1 MLPGEV
7 RDRVTVRARAL
18 KERGR
23 RQRIGRHGRRG
34 IGGPGR
40 GGIGGPRGGGV
51 GGPGLDRAVALAGAV
66 LAVTLVGACAGPPVA
81 ASPQPVTGVFQQLT
95 VHDGTTVNLVSGDPG
110 CDIPAMVPFAVH
122 AQIRVPSSSTTTTD
136 VYLFTYENRAAYDRQ
151 AVAFEECKTAYATS
165 AAAGGR
171 PVDELD
177 ISPFRAFGPGW
188 TPEVRAALL
197 QSMSE
202 AAGNGG

>member
-1 MLPGEV
+1 MLPGAI
-7 RDRVTVRARAL
+7 RDRGTGPARGAAPRRAWL
-18 KERGR
+18 RG
-23 RQRIGRHGRRG
+23 
-34 IGGPGR
+34 
-40 GGIGGPRGGGV
+40 
-51 GGPGLDRAVALAGAV
+51 ALA
-66 LAVTLVGACAGPPVA
+66 LAATAALVAACAGPPVA

-110 CDIPAMVPFAVH
+110 CDIPVMVPFAVH

-136 VYLFTYENRAAYDRQ
+136 VYLFTYENRPAYDRQ
-151 AVAFEECKTAYATS
+151 ADAFEECKMAYAAS